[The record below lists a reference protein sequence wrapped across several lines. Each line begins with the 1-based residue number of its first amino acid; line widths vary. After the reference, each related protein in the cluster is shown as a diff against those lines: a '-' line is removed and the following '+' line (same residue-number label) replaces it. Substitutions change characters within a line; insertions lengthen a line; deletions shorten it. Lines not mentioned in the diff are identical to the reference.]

1 MAIAIFMSEIYIK
14 CLMLTVSKKEM
25 VNMSEEREFI
35 IRSISFTRDVLEKA
49 DYIVKKRLIAGIN
62 NRSGL
67 VEYALRRVFKEVF
80 KEKESVDQ

>member
-1 MAIAIFMSEIYIK
+1 MAIVIFMSEIYIK

-35 IRSISFTRDVLEKA
+35 IRSISFTKDVLEKA

>member
-1 MAIAIFMSEIYIK
+1 
-14 CLMLTVSKKEM
+14 
-25 VNMSEEREFI
+25 MSEEREFI

>member
-1 MAIAIFMSEIYIK
+1 MAIVIFMSEIYIK